1 MKQDLL
7 DLLICPTC
15 LPREIQLS
23 CRVDEKAGE
32 DIQSG
37 CLECKECGFKYPIR
51 SGVARLVPSNRNRIP
66 SPYETPEWVAAYLWS
81 HYADLWKD
89 PDSNTAYKE
98 WAERLRAVSGPA
110 LDTGCS
116 VGRFTFELG
125 RKAGFTVGIDLSE
138 AFVNK
143 ARELMAKRRLEFIEP
158 VEGFI
163 GEPRILDLPGD
174 WDTANVEFIV
184 GDVQALPF
192 PSNRFFDVASLN
204 MVDKVPLPLVY
215 LKEMNRVAKEREAQV
230 LLSDPFSWSPQVAR
244 RRDWLGGN
252 PSGPYPGRGFD
263 NLVSLMTGYCRE
275 ISPPWR
281 IEEKGELWWKIRNHR
296 NHFELIRSS
305 FIKASR

>member
-7 DLLICPTC
+7 DLLICPNC
-15 LPREIQLS
+15 LPLEIQLA
-23 CRVDEKAGE
+23 CRVDEKAGG

-37 CLECKECGFKYPIR
+37 WLECKKCGFRYPIQ
-51 SGVARLVPSNRNRIP
+51 SGVARLVPSNRNRLR
-66 SPYETPEWVAAYLWS
+66 SPYETPRWVAAYLWS

-89 PDSNTAYKE
+89 PDSHTAYRE
-98 WAERLRAVSGPA
+98 WAERLRPVAGPA

-138 AFVNK
+138 AFVSK
-143 ARELMAKRRLEFIEP
+143 ARELMTKRRLEFIEP
-158 VEGFI
+158 IEGLI
-163 GEPRILDLPGD
+163 GEPRILELPGG

-192 PSNRFFDVASLN
+192 PANRFFDVASLN
-204 MVDKVPLPLVY
+204 MVDKVPLPLLY
-215 LKEMNRVAKEREAQV
+215 LKEMNRVAKECEAQV
-230 LLSDPFSWSPQVAR
+230 LLSDPFSWSTEVAQC
-244 RRDWLGGN
+244 RDWLGGD

-263 NLVSLMTGYCRE
+263 NLVSLMTGGHRD

-281 IEEKGELWWKIRNHR
+281 IEEKGELWWKIRNHQ